1 MNEVYRVHILHKI
14 YILFSTQFTVVIW
27 YVAIFTI
34 SFHMLCNKATCS
46 AAKFT
51 VSFLLLHNKVYSQ
64 FSYAFCLLKFTP
76 FCLVLQAYI
85 HSRMRAKTSDFLKVL
100 NRARPEVKDKEK
112 KTIRSA
118 IFRSFMYL
126 YIFLWS
132 LLLCF
137 RKFFVKNLIFLG
149 KFSSNFL
156 FFFSGKTF
164 RQQWKSWVFRSFE
177 KSFEP
182 VSKIRW
188 TLEN

>member
-1 MNEVYRVHILHKI
+1 
-14 YILFSTQFTVVIW
+14 
-27 YVAIFTI
+27 
-34 SFHMLCNKATCS
+34 MLCNKATCS

-177 KSFEP
+177 KSKYAGHWKTKEFHKCAKTLSQR
-182 VSKIRW
+182 VSFWRQ
-188 TLEN
+188 TLKPLLFSD